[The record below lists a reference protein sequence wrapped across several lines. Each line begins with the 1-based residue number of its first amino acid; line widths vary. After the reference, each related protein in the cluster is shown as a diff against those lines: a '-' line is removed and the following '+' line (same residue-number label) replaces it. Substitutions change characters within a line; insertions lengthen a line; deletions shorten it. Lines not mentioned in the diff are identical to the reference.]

1 MVVAARTAMRAVR
14 LHRAPTFARVVGSGG
29 RLSPSQAYAGL
40 LGLTLVNPTTIVY
53 FTALIVGNRSAALGQ
68 PLAQALF
75 VVAAFAA
82 SAGWQLV
89 LAGSG
94 AALGRMLTGQRGRLI
109 SALVSSLVIVAL
121 ALRLLLAG

>member
-1 MVVAARTAMRAVR
+1 M
-14 LHRAPTFARVVGSGG
+14 
-29 RLSPSQAYAGL
+29 
-40 LGLTLVNPTTIVY
+40 NPTTIVY

-68 PLAQALF
+68 PLAHVLF

-89 LAGSG
+89 LAGGG
-94 AALGRMLTGQRGRLI
+94 AALGHMLTGQRGRLI
-109 SALVSSLVIVAL
+109 SALVSSVVIVAL